1 MRLVTVHSDFIEF
14 TPVQKAVKAA
24 EEAAAGETTRVTDC
38 LVAFCAAEEGD
49 DELAAAKAADEI
61 DGVAEQVK
69 ADRIVLYPWVHLT
82 SRPAKPEKAL
92 ALLKQAAKLLE
103 EMEYEVVR
111 APFGW
116 YKSFDLKAKG
126 HPLAELSREIRG
138 EGAPKERVSKALQTE
153 AKAKSEYFILT
164 PEGELVPVASFDFK
178 KFPQLKK
185 LADYEIH
192 KVRAYEKEPPHIRLM
207 REHAIAWFEPGSDSG
222 NLRWYPAGRL
232 VKKLLEKKVS
242 SLCISYGAMEVE
254 TPVMYDFEHPTL
266 KKYLD
271 RFPARQYVVESE
283 DKELFLR
290 FAACFGQFLIARDAV
305 ISHRSLPLKIYE
317 LTKYSF
323 RREQSGEVAG
333 LRRLRAFTMPDM
345 HTLCRDLPQAKEEF
359 AKQFELC
366 QQWLAGLALPF
377 ETAFRV
383 QKDFYEEN
391 GGWYKRFAKRLG
403 KPIFIEM
410 FAERYAYFIT
420 KFEFNFIDNLDKA
433 SALSTVQ
440 IDVENAETYDIS
452 FVNEKGEKQKPV
464 LLHAS
469 LSGSTDRNVYA
480 LLEEQARKIAMG
492 KTPLFPTWLAPTQ
505 LRLVPVSD
513 AQNPACEKLLAE
525 LSSKNIRVD
534 FDDRTETLQKKVRDA
549 EKEWIPYIAV
559 VGEKEAEGG
568 FLSVRVRS
576 TGKQEKMK
584 PAELVSCIASECAG
598 QPFEPLS
605 LPTHLSRRA
614 IF

>member
-1 MRLVTVHSDFIEF
+1 MRLVTVHCDSIEF
-14 TPVQKAVKAA
+14 TPVQKALKAA
-24 EEAAAGETTRVTDC
+24 EEAEPGKATRVQDC
-38 LVAFCAAEEGD
+38 LVAFCAVEEGD
-49 DELAAAKAADEI
+49 DEAAAARAAEEI

-69 ADRIVLYPWVHLT
+69 ADRVVLYPWVHLT
-82 SRPAKPEKAL
+82 SRPARPDRAL
-92 ALLKQAAKLLE
+92 ALLAQVAALLE
-103 EMEYEVVR
+103 EMEYEVTR

-116 YKSFDLKAKG
+116 YKSFSLKAKG
-126 HPLAELSREIRG
+126 HPLAELSREISG
-138 EGAPKERVSKALQTE
+138 EGVPRERVSKALQSE
-153 AKAKSEYFILT
+153 AKAGSEYFILT
-164 PEGELVPVASFDFK
+164 PDGELVPADSFDFGN
-178 KFPQLKK
+178 FPQLKK
-185 LADYEIH
+185 LVDYEIH
-192 KVRAYEKEPPHIRLM
+192 KMRAYEREPPHIRLM
-207 REHAIAWFEPGSDSG
+207 REHGIAWFEPGSDAG

-232 VKKLLEKKVS
+232 MKKLLEKKVS
-242 SLCISYGAMEVE
+242 ELCISYGAMEVE
-254 TPVMYDFEHPTL
+254 TPVMYDFEHPAL

-290 FAACFGQFLIARDAV
+290 FAACFGQFLLARDAV
-305 ISHRSLPLKIYE
+305 ISHHNLPLKIYE

-345 HTLCRDLPQAKEEF
+345 HTLCRDLKQAKDEF
-359 AKQFELC
+359 EKQFELC
-366 QQWLAGLALPF
+366 RRWLADLALPF
-377 ETAFRV
+377 ETAFRI

-391 GGWYKRFAKRLG
+391 REWYGGFARQLG

-452 FVNEKGEKQKPV
+452 FVNEKGEKQRPV

-469 LSGSTDRNVYA
+469 LSGSTDRNIYA
-480 LLEEQARKIAMG
+480 LLEEQARRIAEG
-492 KTPLFPTWLAPTQ
+492 RTPQFPVWLAPTQ
-505 LRLVPVSD
+505 LRLLPVSD
-513 AQNPACEKLLAE
+513 AQNAACEKLLAE

-534 FDDRTETLQKKVRDA
+534 FDDRAETLQKKVRDA
-549 EKEWIPYIAV
+549 EKAWIPYIAV
-559 VGEKEAEGG
+559 VGEKEVEGG

-576 TGKQEKMK
+576 TGKQEKMT
-584 PAELVSCIASECAG
+584 PSELAERIAAECAG